1 MDKNNLL
8 EKSFEKI
15 KNYLQN
21 QGKKDQTTIKYKEP
35 EELTEKINF
44 SIPASGVSEDEFL
57 RLIDHYLEYSVR
69 TGDKQFINQLYS
81 GFNLPAFIGEMLTIA
96 TNTSMSTYEVAP
108 VATLI
113 EKEMINLMNSYT
125 GYSEGEGIFV
135 SGGSNGNLL
144 AMFSARNHFLP
155 DSRFEGYDR
164 KEQLKAFVNDQAHY
178 SFDTAA
184 NLLGIGASNVVKVKS
199 DENGKMIPSELEKEI
214 KQSLEN
220 GEKPFF
226 VVATCATTLL
236 GAYDPIE
243 EIADI
248 CDKYNIWFHADG
260 AFGGSLLLSDE
271 HRKLMQGLE
280 RTDSFVWD
288 PHKIMNIPLICSAL
302 LVKRKGTLKHNIT
315 DINTDYL
322 YHQLDDN
329 EDLGEKSIQC
339 GRRVDAVKLWF
350 AWKYFGLEGY
360 QRRIDNL
367 IEMARYAEEQVIQ
380 NSSLEMLVARQSF
393 AVCFRYRPSYN
404 ADLNAFNLKL
414 RECLRKKGKTIVNFS
429 HIGETLTIRFVATNG
444 DLEKKDLDQFFEN
457 LLSEAQQLEQSKYAI
472 KDAES

>member
-1 MDKNNLL
+1 MNDTNLL
-8 EKSFEKI
+8 NESFQKI
-15 KNYLQN
+15 KEYLQHRDN
-21 QGKKDQTTIKYKEP
+21 DQHTVKYREP
-35 EELTEKINF
+35 HELTEKIDF
-44 SIPASGVSEDEFL
+44 QVASTGTSEKEFL
-57 RLIDHYLEYSVR
+57 RLIDQYLEFSVR

-81 GFNLPAFIGEMLTIA
+81 GFNLPAFIGEMLTVA

-113 EKEMINLMNSYT
+113 EKEMIGLMNSYA
-125 GYSEGEGIFV
+125 GYRDGEGIFV
-135 SGGSNGNLL
+135 SGGSNGNLI
-144 AMFSARNHFLP
+144 AMFSARNQVLP
-155 DSRFEGYDR
+155 DNRFAGYDR
-164 KEQLKAFVNDQAHY
+164 GQKLKAFANDQAHY

-184 NLLGIGASNVVKVKS
+184 NLLGIGADNVVKIKS
-199 DENGKMIPSELEKEI
+199 DENGKMVPSDLEKKI
-214 KQSLEN
+214 IRSLEK

-236 GAYDPIE
+236 AAYDPVD

-248 CDKYNIWFHADG
+248 CDRHHIWLHADG
-260 AFGGSLLLSDE
+260 AFGGSLLLSDR
-271 HRKLMQGLE
+271 HRHLMKGLE

-302 LVKRKGTLKHNIT
+302 LIKKKGTLKHNIT

-360 QRRIDNL
+360 QKRIDNL
-367 IEMARYAEEQVIQ
+367 IDMAKYAEAQV
-380 NSSLEMLVARQSF
+380 NSNPSLELLVPRQSF
-393 AVCFRYRPSYN
+393 AVCFRYKPAYN
-404 ADLNAFNLKL
+404 ANLNAFNLEL
-414 RECLRKKGKTIVNFS
+414 REALRKKGKTLVNFS
-429 HIGETLTIRFVATNG
+429 HIGQTLAIRFVATNG
-444 DLEKKDLDQFFEN
+444 DLKEHDLDQFFEN
-457 LLSEAQQLEQSKYAI
+457 LLSEARKLEHSNYA
-472 KDAES
+472 KNE

>member
-1 MDKNNLL
+1 MDDTNLL
-8 EKSFEKI
+8 NESFQKI
-15 KNYLQN
+15 KEYLQQQDN
-21 QGKKDQTTIKYKEP
+21 DQATVKYRDPHELSKD
-35 EELTEKINF
+35 INF
-44 SIPASGVSEDEFL
+44 QIAPEGTSEKQFL
-57 RLIDHYLEYSVR
+57 HLVDQYLEYSVR

-113 EKEMINLMNSYT
+113 EKEMISLMNNYA
-125 GYSEGEGIFV
+125 GYQNGEGIFV
-135 SGGSNGNLL
+135 SGGSNGNLI
-144 AMFSARNHFLP
+144 AMFSARNQVLP
-155 DSRFEGYDR
+155 DNRFTGYDR
-164 KEQLKAFVNDQAHY
+164 NQKLKAFVNNQAHY

-184 NLLGIGASNVVKVKS
+184 NLLGIGADNVVNVKS

-214 KQSLEN
+214 NHSLQK

-226 VVATCATTLL
+226 VVATCATTLIA
-236 GAYDPIE
+236 AYDPVD

-248 CDKYNIWFHADG
+248 CEKHQIWLHADG
-260 AFGGSLLLSDE
+260 AFGGSLLLSDQ
-271 HRKLMQGLE
+271 HRHLMKGLE

-302 LVKRKGTLKHNIT
+302 LVKKKGTLKHNIT

-322 YHQLDDN
+322 YHQLDDA

-360 QRRIDNL
+360 QKRIDNL
-367 IEMARYAEEQVIQ
+367 IEMAKYAEEQV
-380 NSSLEMLVARQSF
+380 NKNTSLELLVPRQSF
-393 AVCFRYRPSYN
+393 AVCFRYKPVYN

-414 RECLRKKGKTIVNFS
+414 REALRKKGKTLVNFS
-429 HIGETLTIRFVATNG
+429 HIGQILAIRFVATNG
-444 DLEKKDLDQFFEN
+444 ELREQDLDQFFEN
-457 LLSEAQQLEQSKYAI
+457 LLSEARKLEHANYAKY
-472 KDAES
+472 E